1 MRWIHG
7 KSGFLLK
14 LISELPN
21 MFLSK
26 MSFLDSVE
34 HDPKQLF
41 HACIKPNRKKRML
54 LKY

>member
-1 MRWIHG
+1 MYYFSKTIEK
-7 KSGFLLK
+7 KSGFLLN

-34 HDPKQLF
+34 HDPKKLF
-41 HACIKPNRKKRML
+41 
-54 LKY
+54 

>member
-1 MRWIHG
+1 MIE
-7 KSGFLLK
+7 KSGFLLN

-34 HDPKQLF
+34 HDPKKLF
-41 HACIKPNRKKRML
+41 HACITF
-54 LKY
+54 